1 VNTGQGAGETIELNS
16 EMPQDQMAEPGEP
29 SPSSSPEHRALQLE
43 TVADISRA
51 TSSILHL
58 SELLSTAVDVIRD
71 RFSLGHV
78 AIFLLDQTKRYA
90 LLKAGTGE
98 IGKSMLESNYKFD
111 IEDSSLISR
120 CLTDTQAHIAFYEGK
135 DGASTGN
142 HLLSMTRS
150 EILLPLAHQGST
162 IGVMTIQSEKP
173 AAFSFEDIPVYQI
186 MADQL
191 SNAIENARLFE
202 QMAEARHQA
211 ETRLREMQIM
221 QRISSE
227 VTGTVDLEKVVDV
240 LFNELSVEMGFTFIS
255 LYIIDEASNEM
266 RNVRAIGLAKKQ
278 HGLVRPLDKLAGDI
292 LLDVIRKGKIE
303 VIDGWD
309 DRFDREIYDRE
320 GHAQLVRAFVPLLLR
335 GKSIGIL
342 EVGFN
347 RKDRA
352 LITTE
357 EVRLLNGLAEQASI
371 TVENMR
377 LIGQLNHE
385 RDLLFALM
393 DNIPD
398 AIYFK
403 DKKSR
408 FIRASKALAKKI
420 GLSAPTELIGKTD
433 FDLFTKEHA
442 QQAFEDEQRILRTSV
457 PEIGIEEKETWPD
470 SRISWVS
477 TTKMPLRDN
486 TGAVI
491 GTFGVSRDI
500 TKRKTME
507 DALRFRLKFEEHIT
521 SLSSKF
527 INLGLNQISDAIHE
541 ALKTIGGFTGSDR
554 SVVLLLNEQGSALQ
568 RTYEWCAEGIIS
580 FSQSGPSSLDL
591 ITHAWLRS
599 TIVTGN
605 PVIVARIDDLPDTA
619 GADKETF
626 RATGV
631 KSLLYVPLIYSGSL
645 AGIIGIESVRGEKA
659 WSEDTTVLLTI
670 VGEVFMNALTRKRA
684 EEKLQNAKDILELRV
699 AERTVDLKN
708 TNELL
713 ESHIA
718 QLNFLNTAMYEL
730 SPIIT
735 TDKLFPVI
743 LKVFLARFPEAHGGI
758 CLRSGERFHCMYAT
772 GEFCDDD
779 GKSFLEQAVAHI
791 TRVDLMRPRII
802 EDWMKDERMGRI
814 PLQRATHLPCYVAIP
829 LLVDG
834 VCKAILQIFTNK
846 DFAGAYAREY
856 TLLTTLATHAAICLS
871 NALNYQ
877 ERAEKA
883 RLDGELEAARSIQRR
898 FTPHHRPEIPHV
910 NLTGV
915 YYPAYEV
922 GGDYLDY
929 FQNEEGHWVLVIA
942 DVCGKG
948 IPAALLMTTIRGA
961 FRVEAKNETS
971 AQRLLCSVNQFM
983 SLNIDDKSF
992 VTALCLIIN
1001 KDGTQMSY
1009 ARAGHPMLLKLD
1021 HRGGVPP
1028 ENIACGGLALGLLQE
1043 KNAFSGMLEEISI
1056 PLIPGDRYLIYT
1068 DGLIDAADPQRN
1080 SYGFARLQQLLSR
1093 DRGSSP
1099 EHLMDL
1105 LMTDI
1110 KNFTRGAPYHDDLTI
1125 LALQVY

>member
-1 VNTGQGAGETIELNS
+1 MANGEQAGEAIELNNQTPH
-16 EMPQDQMAEPGEP
+16 EQTAEPGEQ
-29 SPSSSPEHRALQLE
+29 SQSSSPEHRALQLE

-71 RFSLGHV
+71 RFTLCHV

-90 LLKAGTGE
+90 LLKAGTGD
-98 IGKSMLESNYKFD
+98 IGRSMLESNYKFD

-120 CLTDTQAHIAFYEGK
+120 CLTDCQAHIAFYEGK
-135 DGASTGN
+135 ERAATGN
-142 HLLSMTRS
+142 HLLPMTRS
-150 EILLPLAHQGST
+150 EILLPLAHQGRT

-202 QMAEARHQA
+202 QTAEARHQA
-211 ETRLREMQIM
+211 ETRLHEMQIM

-227 VTGTVDLEKVVDV
+227 VTGTVDFEKVVDA
-240 LFNELSVEMGFTFIS
+240 LFNALSVEMGFTFIS
-255 LYIIDEASNEM
+255 LNIIDEAAKEM
-266 RNVRAIGLAKKQ
+266 RNVRATGLAQKR
-278 HGLVRPLDKLAGDI
+278 HGQVRPLDKLAGDI
-292 LLDVIRKGKIE
+292 LMDVIRKGRIE

-309 DRFDREIYDRE
+309 DRLDREIYERE
-320 GHAQLVRAFVPLLLR
+320 GHAELVRAFVPLLLR

-342 EVGFN
+342 EAGYN
-347 RKDRA
+347 RKDRPV
-352 LITTE
+352 ITPE

-377 LIGQLNHE
+377 LLKQLNHE
-385 RDLLFALM
+385 RDLLCALM

-398 AIYFK
+398 SIYFK

-408 FIRASKALAKKI
+408 FVRASKALAKKI
-420 GLSAPTELIGKTD
+420 GLSDPADLIGKTD

-442 QQAFEDEQRILRTSV
+442 QQAFEDEQRILRTSA

-470 SRISWVS
+470 SHITWVS

-527 INLGLNQISDAIHE
+527 INLGLSQIDDAISDA
-541 ALKTIGGFTGSDR
+541 LKIIGGFASSDR
-554 SVVLLLNEQGSALQ
+554 STVLLLNDPGTALE
-568 RTYEWCAEGIIS
+568 RKYEWCADGITS
-580 FSQSGPSSLDL
+580 FSQSGHSSMDL
-591 ITHAWLRS
+591 VSHTWLRN
-599 TIVTGN
+599 TIINGN
-605 PVIVARIDDLPDTA
+605 PVIVGRIDELPDTA
-619 GADKETF
+619 GGDKETF
-626 RATGV
+626 RDTGV

-645 AGIIGIESVRGEKA
+645 AGIIGIESVRSEKT

-670 VGEVFMNALTRKRA
+670 VGEVFMNALSRKRA
-684 EEKLQNAKDILELRV
+684 EEKLQKAKDILELRV

-708 TNELL
+708 TNDLL
-713 ESHIA
+713 ETHIA
-718 QLNFLNTAMYEL
+718 QLNFLNAAMYEL

-735 TDKLFPVI
+735 TDRLLPVI
-743 LKVFLARFPEAHGGI
+743 LKVFLTRFPEAQGGL
-758 CLRSGERFHCMYAT
+758 CLRSGDRFHCMCAT
-772 GEFCDDD
+772 GEINDED
-779 GKSFLEQAVAHI
+779 GKSRLEQAVMHV
-791 TRVDLMRPRII
+791 TRVDLQRPLIVQ
-802 EDWMKDERMGRI
+802 DWTKDERLSRI
-814 PLQRATHLPCYVAIP
+814 FLDSVNHLPCYVAIP
-829 LLVDG
+829 LLVDNA
-834 VCKAILQIFTNK
+834 CKAVLQIFTNK
-846 DFAGAYAREY
+846 EFAGAYAREH

-871 NALNYQ
+871 NALHYQ

-883 RLDGELEAARSIQRR
+883 RLDGELDAARSIQRR
-898 FTPHHRPEIPHV
+898 FTPQHRPAIPHV

-929 FQNEEGHWVLVIA
+929 FQNEQGHWVLVIA

-961 FRVEAKNETS
+961 FRVEARNETS

-983 SLNIDDKSF
+983 ALNLDDKSF

-1001 KDGTQMSY
+1001 KEGTRMSY
-1009 ARAGHPMLLKLD
+1009 ARAGHPLLLKLD
-1021 HRGGVPP
+1021 HRGGVP
-1028 ENIACGGLALGLLQE
+1028 ENIPCGGLALGLLQDSQ
-1043 KNAFSGMLEEISI
+1043 AFSGMLEEIDI
-1056 PLIPGDRYLIYT
+1056 PLVPGDRYLIYT
-1068 DGLIDAADPQRN
+1068 DGLIDAADPQKN
-1080 SYGFARLQQLLSR
+1080 SYGFTRLQQLLSR
-1093 DRGSSP
+1093 DRGSPP
-1099 EHLMDL
+1099 ENLISL
-1105 LMTDI
+1105 LMADI
-1110 KNFTRGAPYHDDLTI
+1110 KKFTRGAPYHDDLTI